1 MFIVYNKVYK
11 STATSATSAT
21 PNCPSNIVITF
32 DSFFDY
38 KTKKPQ
44 NNWKF
49 VELWLSLQQKGA
61 NIKEKDYGNNNTTGS
76 R

>member
-1 MFIVYNKVYK
+1 M
-11 STATSATSAT
+11 
-21 PNCPSNIVITF
+21 
-32 DSFFDY
+32 
-38 KTKKPQ
+38 
-44 NNWKF
+44 F